1 MAGLK
6 PELKIYDS
14 HTHLNDDVFYDDVP
28 AYLARAQ
35 HFGVVE
41 MTMIGSN
48 ELLNQRAIE
57 LAHQYKGLHA
67 VIGWHPEDVARFNAK
82 AEELLLEQL
91 TDSVVVGIGEI
102 GLDYFNDEHSPHDV
116 QKQVFERQLAIARDL
131 KIPVSIHCRDA
142 LADTYQ
148 ILKNAHVEEFGGV
161 MHSFNGDVEWM
172 QRFLDLGME
181 ISYSGVV
188 TFNSA
193 KDVQAAM
200 LATPL
205 DHLLVETDAPYLT
218 PVPYRGQR
226 NEPGFTRFTV
236 EKIAE
241 LREKSPEDVAR
252 ATYENASRLFLNH

>member
-1 MAGLK
+1 MTGLK
-6 PELKIYDS
+6 TELKIYDS

-28 AYLARAQ
+28 AYLARAH

-41 MTMIGSN
+41 MNMIGSN

-57 LAHQYKGLHA
+57 LAHHYTGLHA

-91 TDSVVVGIGEI
+91 MDSVVVGIGEI

-131 KIPVSIHCRDA
+131 KMPVSIHCRDA

-241 LREKSPEDVAR
+241 LREESLEDVAR
-252 ATYENASRLFLNH
+252 ATYANANRLFLKH

>member
-1 MAGLK
+1 M
-6 PELKIYDS
+6 
-14 HTHLNDDVFYDDVP
+14 
-28 AYLARAQ
+28 
-35 HFGVVE
+35 
-41 MTMIGSN
+41 
-48 ELLNQRAIE
+48 
-57 LAHQYKGLHA
+57 
-67 VIGWHPEDVARFNAK
+67 
-82 AEELLLEQL
+82 
-91 TDSVVVGIGEI
+91 GIGEI
-102 GLDYFNDEHSPHDV
+102 GLDYFNDEHSPHDE
-116 QKQVFERQLAIARDL
+116 QKRVFERQLAIARDL
-131 KIPVSIHCRDA
+131 RLPVSIHCRDA

-172 QRFLDLGME
+172 QRFLNLGMA

-226 NEPGFTRFTV
+226 NEPGFTRFTL

-241 LREKSPEDVAR
+241 LREESLEDVAR
-252 ATYENASRLFLNH
+252 ATYANASRLFLNH

>member
-1 MAGLK
+1 
-6 PELKIYDS
+6 
-14 HTHLNDDVFYDDVP
+14 
-28 AYLARAQ
+28 
-35 HFGVVE
+35 
-41 MTMIGSN
+41 
-48 ELLNQRAIE
+48 
-57 LAHQYKGLHA
+57 
-67 VIGWHPEDVARFNAK
+67 
-82 AEELLLEQL
+82 
-91 TDSVVVGIGEI
+91 
-102 GLDYFNDEHSPHDV
+102 
-116 QKQVFERQLAIARDL
+116 
-131 KIPVSIHCRDA
+131 
-142 LADTYQ
+142 
-148 ILKNAHVEEFGGV
+148 

-252 ATYENASRLFLNH
+252 TTYENASRLFLNH